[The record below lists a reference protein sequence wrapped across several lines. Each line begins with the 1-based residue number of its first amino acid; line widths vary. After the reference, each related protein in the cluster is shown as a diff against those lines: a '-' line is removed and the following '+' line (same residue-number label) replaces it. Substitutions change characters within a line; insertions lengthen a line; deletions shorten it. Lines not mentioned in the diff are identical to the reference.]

1 MAAADDRRSAAVFSQ
16 PSSSGF
22 HRLSTAKVRRNGFSA
37 ATARPNGVSVVS
49 SASVHLGGKASGDGF
64 GKRVVAAFEFD
75 VAEFLRLTIVNL
87 QPSALFGSNRLFRSP
102 DDLSVNF
109 GVFREFV
116 VRAPSVE
123 RKRRAT
129 RGE

>member
-49 SASVHLGGKASGDGF
+49 SASVHLGGKASGDIPIVGF

-87 QPSALFGSNRLFRSP
+87 QPSALFGSNRLF
-102 DDLSVNF
+102 
-109 GVFREFV
+109 
-116 VRAPSVE
+116 
-123 RKRRAT
+123 
-129 RGE
+129 